1 MTWLLD
7 TLTLHALNQPEVIAL
22 EDEQQRLGYRALLM
36 AVDAMTARL
45 KRAGVTCLA
54 LHGDNSVAW
63 VIADLA
69 GQQAHCVVVPVPT
82 FFSAQQVEHLYHSA
96 GVDAIYQADMD
107 SLQARDA
114 TSVSL
119 PDACSKITFTSG
131 STGQPKGVCL
141 TAAQQRSTVVALAQR
156 VSRHAGDRHL
166 CVLPLA
172 TLLENVAGVYLP
184 LYLGATVVLRTS
196 AALGFTG
203 SSQINPF
210 LLFQTLNNTRPQSL
224 ILVPELLRLLVLMA
238 DKGLPVPASLKF
250 IAVGGGKVDP
260 LLVERA
266 HALGLP
272 AYEGYGLSECG
283 SVVSLN
289 VPGDNRPGCA
299 GKPLSHVQVTISDHG
314 EIEVSGSLMAGYL
327 GEAPAASSWATGDL
341 GVLDRDGFLRV
352 SGRRKNLL
360 ISSYGRNINPEWV
373 ESVCQAEDT
382 LRSVVVFG
390 DGEPA
395 LSAVIVPMPGATEAK
410 IAAAIARVNDALP
423 DYARIHHWILAEEGF
438 TADNGLATA
447 NGRPRR
453 YAIFNTYQ
461 QALQDAETC
470 ATH

>member
-7 TLTLHALNQPEVIAL
+7 TLTRHALHQPNVIAL
-22 EDEQQRLGYRALLM
+22 EDEQQQLSYRTLLM

-45 KRAGVTCLA
+45 KRKGATCLA

-82 FFSAQQVEHLYHSA
+82 FFSRQQVDHLYRSA
-96 GVDAIYQADMD
+96 GVDVIYHADTD
-107 SLQARDA
+107 RLKTREAA
-114 TSVSL
+114 AVVL

-184 LYLGATVVLRTS
+184 LYLGATVVLRGC

-203 SSQINPF
+203 SSQINPL
-210 LLFQTLNNTRPQSL
+210 LLFRTLNTTRPQSL

-238 DKGLPVPASLKF
+238 EKSLPVPDSLRF

-260 LLVERA
+260 TLVERA
-266 HALGLP
+266 HASGLP
-272 AYEGYGLSECG
+272 AYEGYGLSESG

-299 GKPLSHVQVTISDHG
+299 GKPLSHVQVSISDHG
-314 EIEVSGSLMAGYL
+314 EIQVRGSLMAGYL
-327 GEAPAASSWATGDL
+327 GDEHAPSCWDTGDL
-341 GVLDRDGFLRV
+341 GVIDNEGFLRV

-373 ESVCQAEDT
+373 ESACQAEDALHT
-382 LRSVVVFG
+382 VVVFG
-390 DGEPA
+390 DGEA
-395 LSAVIVPMPGATEAK
+395 NLSAVMVPMPGATREK
-410 IAAAIARVNDALP
+410 VAAAVSRVNETLP
-423 DYARIHHWILAEEGF
+423 DYARIHHWVLAEEGF
-438 TADNGLATA
+438 SAADGLATA

-453 YAIFNTYQ
+453 DAIFNVYHS
-461 QALQDAETC
+461 ALQDAERC
-470 ATH
+470 VSH